1 MRRGAPNGVA
11 ARGCCGVSIEMK
23 VASNFDG
30 AVRGTYQFDK
40 LPYLSARHGLH
51 ALSKLEFSHA
61 KHERQSCDSLH
72 AAPLAPPWKGT
83 R

>member
-30 AVRGTYQFDK
+30 AVRGTYKFA
-40 LPYLSARHGLH
+40 YISARHGLH

-61 KHERQSCDSLH
+61 KHECQSCDSLH
-72 AAPLAPPWKGT
+72 AALTP
-83 R
+83 